1 MPIIKHTLSFILLLF
16 IILLL
21 GGCWSKRELNE
32 LAIVTAFGVD
42 KSDELVEISVQIV
55 NPSQVASNKASSF
68 QVPVFTYHAK
78 GKSLFD
84 AMRKLTTLTPRKP
97 YYSHAQIIIIG
108 EEMAKEGMNSILDLL
123 QRDPEGRS
131 EFNIIIAH
139 ESTAQEILS
148 ILTPLEDIP
157 ASKLFKSL
165 KDTEATWGTTESVI
179 LDDLVQSL
187 GHIDNSAVLPTI
199 QIHGDADAGKSSSNV
214 EKIKSP
220 AQLQYGGLAVFKNYK
235 LIGFLT
241 EEESRNY
248 NFLHNNIKS
257 TFETLACPE
266 QGKISTEI
274 IQSSTKVTGR
284 IQHDIPS
291 ITIQLDIEQNVA
303 EISCPLDLTKP
314 KTIDALNKATSK
326 QIKESIERTI
336 QTIQQTYQADIL
348 KFGEVLHREDYKAWN
363 RIKKDWSTL
372 YPELEVNLVVDVQT
386 KGVGTA
392 TKLKLNKK

>member
-1 MPIIKHTLSFILLLF
+1 MLIIKHTLSFILLLI

-32 LAIVTAFGVD
+32 LAIVTAVGID
-42 KSDELVEISVQIV
+42 KSDELFEISVQIV
-55 NPSQVASNKASSF
+55 NPSQVASNKATSF

-84 AMRKLTTLTPRKP
+84 AIRRLTTLTPRKP
-97 YYSHAQIIIIG
+97 YYAHAQIIIIG
-108 EEMAKEGMNSILDLL
+108 EEMAKEGMNSILDLF

-139 ESTAQEILS
+139 ESTAQEIVS

-157 ASKLFKSL
+157 ASKMFKSL
-165 KDTEATWGTTESVI
+165 KDSEAVWGTTESVI

-187 GHIDNSAVLPTI
+187 GSIDKSAVLPSI
-199 QIHGDADAGKSSSNV
+199 QIHGDVDAGKSSSNV
-214 EKIKSP
+214 EKIDSP

-235 LIGFLT
+235 LIGFLS
-241 EEESRNY
+241 EEESRDY

-257 TFETLACPE
+257 TFETIACAE

-274 IQSSTKVTGR
+274 INSATKVTGSF
-284 IQHDIPS
+284 QHGIPS

-314 KTIDALNKATSK
+314 ETIDTINKETSR
-326 QIKESIERTI
+326 QIKESLERTL

-348 KFGEVLHREDYKAWN
+348 NFGEVLHREDYKAWN

-372 YPELEVNLVVDVQT
+372 YPELDVNLKVHVQT